1 MNNYKKLRKLIPSS
15 QHKKLA
21 LLVFLLFVGMAFEV
35 LGIGVLLPILTAILN
50 PEILLTNDISTS
62 ILDFFK
68 ITDKEQIIK
77 IALASLL
84 IIYFFKS
91 AFLIFLSHF
100 QNRFISNLSA
110 FLSNKLFT
118 NYLNQGYKFHVDRNS
133 SDLIKNFQVEIT
145 YFSNFLVSTISL
157 LTEAT
162 LAFSVIITL
171 FFIEPFGTLVVMLF
185 FGLSSLLFYQFTKKR
200 TTQWGK
206 IREEIDRKISKTVLE
221 TLTGIK
227 EVILLGKQYFFQEKL
242 EQNNSIKASI
252 STKALT
258 LRQIPRYYLELLS
271 VFSLIFFI
279 FIMLA
284 QNKNIENVM
293 VTLGVF
299 VAATFRILP
308 SINRILGSLQ
318 NIKFYK
324 SSIDLLYEEFDV
336 VIYENKLSGHNRK
349 RTKLNKYI
357 KVNDVSF
364 SYEGIDKIILDQVSF
379 KLEAGSTTGIIGVS
393 GSGKSTLINII
404 VGLFHPTSGEILI
417 DEEFNIH
424 SDICSWQEAIGYIS
438 QDVFLS
444 DESII
449 MNVAFGTNQ
458 EKIDVELIDKVL
470 KQAQLTELIE
480 SLPQGY
486 HTKVG
491 ERGVQLSGGQRQRI
505 GIARALY
512 RQPDVLILDE
522 ATSALDIKTEQ
533 DIMTSIDSLKG
544 QLTIIIVTHR
554 LITLKNCDDIYSL
567 KEGKLNK
574 EKNLIISE
582 YVKP

>member
-185 FGLSSLLFYQFTKKR
+185 FGLSSLLFYQFTKKSS
-200 TTQWGK
+200 
-206 IREEIDRKISKTVLE
+206 EE
-221 TLTGIK
+221 G
-227 EVILLGKQYFFQEKL
+227 
-242 EQNNSIKASI
+242 
-252 STKALT
+252 
-258 LRQIPRYYLELLS
+258 
-271 VFSLIFFI
+271 
-279 FIMLA
+279 
-284 QNKNIENVM
+284 
-293 VTLGVF
+293 
-299 VAATFRILP
+299 
-308 SINRILGSLQ
+308 
-318 NIKFYK
+318 
-324 SSIDLLYEEFDV
+324 
-336 VIYENKLSGHNRK
+336 
-349 RTKLNKYI
+349 
-357 KVNDVSF
+357 
-364 SYEGIDKIILDQVSF
+364 
-379 KLEAGSTTGIIGVS
+379 
-393 GSGKSTLINII
+393 
-404 VGLFHPTSGEILI
+404 
-417 DEEFNIH
+417 
-424 SDICSWQEAIGYIS
+424 
-438 QDVFLS
+438 
-444 DESII
+444 
-449 MNVAFGTNQ
+449 
-458 EKIDVELIDKVL
+458 EKI
-470 KQAQLTELIE
+470 
-480 SLPQGY
+480 
-486 HTKVG
+486 
-491 ERGVQLSGGQRQRI
+491 
-505 GIARALY
+505 
-512 RQPDVLILDE
+512 
-522 ATSALDIKTEQ
+522 
-533 DIMTSIDSLKG
+533 
-544 QLTIIIVTHR
+544 
-554 LITLKNCDDIYSL
+554 
-567 KEGKLNK
+567 
-574 EKNLIISE
+574 
-582 YVKP
+582 

>member
-15 QHKKLA
+15 EHKKLA

-50 PEILLTNDISTS
+50 PEILLTNDISKLF
-62 ILDFFK
+62 LDFFK
-68 ITDKEQIIK
+68 IVDKEQIVK
-77 IALASLL
+77 IALGSLL
-84 IIYFFKS
+84 IIYFLKS
-91 AFLIFLSHF
+91 AFLIFLSYF

-110 FLSNKLFT
+110 FLSNKLFSS
-118 NYLNQGYKFHVDRNS
+118 YLNQGYKFHIDRNS

-171 FFIEPFGTLVVMLF
+171 FFIEPFGTLIVMLF
-185 FGLSSLLFYQFTKKR
+185 FGLSSFMFYQFTKKR

-206 IREEIDRKISKTVLE
+206 IREEIDGNISKTVLE

-242 EQNNSIKASI
+242 EENNRIKASM
-252 STKALT
+252 STKMLT

-324 SSIDLLYEEFDV
+324 SSIDLLCKEFDV
-336 VIYENKLSGHNRK
+336 DIYENKLSRHNNK
-349 RTKLNKYI
+349 RTKLNKSI
-357 KVNDVSF
+357 IINDVFF
-364 SYEGIDKIILDQVSF
+364 SYEGIDKIILDKVSF

-404 VGLFHPTSGEILI
+404 VGLFQPTSGEII
-417 DEEFNIH
+417 INEEFNILT
-424 SDICSWQEAIGYIS
+424 DLNSWQEAIGYVS

-449 MNVAFGTNQ
+449 MNVAFGTKQ
-458 EKIDVELIDKVL
+458 EEINVELIDKVL

-480 SLPQGY
+480 SLPKGY

-522 ATSALDIKTEQ
+522 ATSALDVKTEQ
-533 DIMTSIDSLKG
+533 EIMTSIDGLKG
-544 QLTIIIVTHR
+544 QITIIIVTHR
-554 LITLKNCDDIYSL
+554 LITLKNCDDIYSI

-574 EKNLIISE
+574 EQNLIISE

>member
-242 EQNNSIKASI
+242 EQNNSIKASM

>member
-1 MNNYKKLRKLIPSS
+1 MNNYKKLKKIIPTSE
-15 QHKKLA
+15 HKKLV
-21 LLVFLLFVGMAFEV
+21 LLVLLLFLGMFFEV
-35 LGIGVLLPILTAILN
+35 LGIGILLPILTAVLD
-50 PEILLTNDISTS
+50 PEILSKNQVSSTV
-62 ILDFFK
+62 LDFF
-68 ITDKEQIIK
+68 QIANKDLIVK
-77 IALASLL
+77 IALGTLL
-84 IIYFFKS
+84 VVYFVKS

-100 QNRFISNLSA
+100 QNKFISNLSA
-110 FLSNKLFT
+110 FLANKLFS
-118 NYLNQGYKFHVDRNS
+118 NYLYQGYKFHVDRNS
-133 SDLIKNFQVEIT
+133 SELIKNFQVEIN

-157 LTEAT
+157 FTEVA

-185 FGLSSLLFYQFTKKR
+185 FGVSSFLFYKFTKNR

-206 IREEIDRKISKTVLE
+206 IREQIDGQISKTVLE

-227 EVILLGKQYFFQEKL
+227 EVILLGKQSFFKQKL
-242 EQNNSIKASI
+242 EKSNRIKALITS
-252 STKALT
+252 KALT

-284 QNKNIENVM
+284 QNKNVDNVI

-324 SSIDLLYEEFDV
+324 SSIDLLYNEFNV
-336 VIYENKLSGHNRK
+336 PLNENTIYGPTNSLREP
-349 RTKLNKYI
+349 I
-357 KVNDVSF
+357 KSISVNNVSF
-364 SYEGIDKIILDQVSF
+364 SYEGTNELILDEVTF
-379 KLEAGSTTGIIGVS
+379 ELKAGSTTGIIGVS

-404 VGLFHPTSGEILI
+404 VGLFQPTNGEILI
-417 DEEFNIH
+417 DNEV
-424 SDICSWQEAIGYIS
+424 DILKDLTSWQEAIGYVS

-444 DESII
+444 DESILLNI
-449 MNVAFGTNQ
+449 AFGMNVD
-458 EKIDVELIDKVL
+458 EIDHEQIIKVL
-470 KQAQLTELIE
+470 KQAQLTDFVE
-480 SLPQGY
+480 SLPEGY
-486 HTKVG
+486 NTKVG

-512 RQPDVLILDE
+512 KKPSILVLDE

-533 DIMTSIDSLKG
+533 DIMSSIDDLKG

-554 LITLKNCDDIYSL
+554 LITLKNCDDIYSVKKGKIT
-567 KEGKLNK
+567 KEQ
-574 EKNLIISE
+574 NLIISE
-582 YVKP
+582 YVKS

>member
-50 PEILLTNDISTS
+50 PEILLTSDISKS
-62 ILDFFK
+62 ILDFLK

-171 FFIEPFGTLVVMLF
+171 FFIEPLGTLVVMLF

-242 EQNNSIKASI
+242 EQNNSIKASM

-284 QNKNIENVM
+284 QNKNIDNVI

-336 VIYENKLSGHNRK
+336 VIYENKLSGHNSK

-424 SDICSWQEAIGYIS
+424 SDICSWQEAIGYVS